1 MNFFYRLSLGNKIT
15 SIILITVIT
24 VLSIGFAFSFYQ
36 ELSSTKKNLLAEK
49 TLTAKIVGSYTAPD
63 LTFNNSETALE
74 SLSYLKSDQSVINA
88 HIYNEDGELFV
99 SLYKN
104 KNVSIHI
111 PNKFYTFSED
121 ELLVVEP
128 IYLNNHQIG
137 TLHLLSSTKTYLK
150 NIKSR
155 IAYFIILLMSLIIL
169 SFFLA
174 GKLSRIVTSPILSL
188 VKAINKFSKGNIT
201 YVTTNSK
208 HEDETGLL
216 VDAFNEMLL
225 KINQKESE
233 RDIAESSLIKTKEHI
248 TSILNNLVE
257 GVMTISSSGKI
268 KSVNQTAEKIF
279 GYSEHELINQS
290 IKKLTTES
298 QISKYNGHINYYF
311 ESGVLGIIAQG
322 FETIGVKKSQ
332 RQFPVYATIA
342 EMPNSNNN
350 EKLFIISCEDISN
363 RKSQEDQLRRTQRMD
378 ALGKL
383 TGGIA
388 HDYNNMLGVI
398 IGYAELIEL
407 EPNISDK
414 LKSFI
419 SEILHAGERG
429 KNLTTKLL
437 SFTKRDSTEANAT
450 NINTVINQS
459 KNIISKTITSRINLE
474 LKLENNIW
482 DTWLDTGDLE
492 DAIINLSINAMH
504 AMIDG
509 GSLKIETANIHMNE
523 IEAAAVQ
530 LPAGDYI
537 ELKIIDT
544 GCGMDD
550 SIRSHI
556 FEPFFTT
563 KKIRVQDWG

>member
-1 MNFFYRLSLGNKIT
+1 
-15 SIILITVIT
+15 
-24 VLSIGFAFSFYQ
+24 
-36 ELSSTKKNLLAEK
+36 
-49 TLTAKIVGSYTAPD
+49 
-63 LTFNNSETALE
+63 
-74 SLSYLKSDQSVINA
+74 
-88 HIYNEDGELFV
+88 
-99 SLYKN
+99 
-104 KNVSIHI
+104 
-111 PNKFYTFSED
+111 
-121 ELLVVEP
+121 
-128 IYLNNHQIG
+128 
-137 TLHLLSSTKTYLK
+137 
-150 NIKSR
+150 
-155 IAYFIILLMSLIIL
+155 
-169 SFFLA
+169 
-174 GKLSRIVTSPILSL
+174 
-188 VKAINKFSKGNIT
+188 
-201 YVTTNSK
+201 
-208 HEDETGLL
+208 
-216 VDAFNEMLL
+216 
-225 KINQKESE
+225 
-233 RDIAESSLIKTKEHI
+233 
-248 TSILNNLVE
+248 
-257 GVMTISSSGKI
+257 
-268 KSVNQTAEKIF
+268 
-279 GYSEHELINQS
+279 
-290 IKKLTTES
+290 
-298 QISKYNGHINYYF
+298 
-311 ESGVLGIIAQG
+311 
-322 FETIGVKKSQ
+322 
-332 RQFPVYATIA
+332 
-342 EMPNSNNN
+342 
-350 EKLFIISCEDISN
+350 
-363 RKSQEDQLRRTQRMD
+363 MD

-563 KKIRVQDWG
+563 KKDKGTGLGLSQVYGFVKRSNGEVKVYSEVGRGTQFNFYFPRYISTNNDKTSIEHTHKDTNKYKGSEIILVVDDEEGLRKLAQSLLELYGYHILTAGDASEAINILEKNKVDLLLSDIIMPGMDGYQLATEVSQRYPEIKIQLASGFSGNLQQNLDERNSKLHEAILHKPYNKDQLLLCVRNLLDS